1 MAHLVSVNLG
11 RSKPGGDGRTGIH
24 KEPIVGHAFVRDP
37 GPRTGGLGS
46 GLHGD
51 FIGSRKHH
59 GGRDQAVYAVAQEEL
74 DHWAAEIGR
83 PLPPG
88 SFGENLTTLGLDVDA
103 AIVGETWIIGGSVK
117 LQVAGPRIPCR
128 TFATAFGEPRWVK
141 RFTERGR
148 TGAYLRVLEGGTL
161 AAGDEVVVVRRPAH
175 GITVPMMFRALTTE
189 RSLMPRLVEIDDLGE
204 PGERELAAYLAKHPG
219 GM

>member
-1 MAHLVSVNLG
+1 VAHLVSVNLG
-11 RSKPGGDGRTGIH
+11 RSTPGGDGRTGIH
-24 KEPIVGHAFVRDP
+24 KEPIVGHAFIRDP

-74 DHWAAEIGR
+74 EHWAAEIGR

-88 SFGENLTTLGLDVDA
+88 AFGENLTTIGLDVDA
-103 AIVGETWIIGGSVK
+103 AIVGETWIIGGTVK
-117 LQVAGPRIPCR
+117 LQVAGPRIPCA
-128 TFATAFGEPRWVK
+128 TFAAAIGEPRWVK

-161 AAGDEVVVVRRPAH
+161 AAGDEIVVVRRPTH
-175 GITVPMMFRALTTE
+175 GIDVPLMFRALTTE
-189 RSLMPRLVEIDDLGE
+189 RHLMPRLAEIADLGE
-204 PGERELAAYLAKHPG
+204 PGERELAAYLARQ
-219 GM
+219 